1 MRSRILCAFVLAL
14 ALAAP
19 AAARADGPASV
30 HLKECTTGSD
40 PSQRSATY
48 KAWMHSVPGS
58 VRMALRFRLIA
69 RYPGHRPQ
77 AVGSSKLSKW
87 HRSHSG
93 VTRYGYKQT
102 VKELAAAGSYRAVVR
117 FRWYDA
123 DHNVI
128 RRAKRV
134 SEACVQ
140 KGELP
145 NLVIAGV
152 HIAPGMAPGSS
163 VYRVSFANTGK
174 GDAEDFT
181 VALFVDG
188 ALADSRRIARLDAGE
203 HATVDLNGPRCRRL
217 RAVVDRE
224 NAVPETNETD
234 NSYKSRC

>member
-1 MRSRILCAFVLAL
+1 
-14 ALAAP
+14 
-19 AAARADGPASV
+19 
-30 HLKECTTGSD
+30 
-40 PSQRSATY
+40 
-48 KAWMHSVPGS
+48 
-58 VRMALRFRLIA
+58 
-69 RYPGHRPQ
+69 Q

-93 VTRYGYKQT
+93 VTCYGYKQT
-102 VKELAAAGSYRAVVR
+102 VKDLAAAGSYRAVVR

-188 ALADSRRIARLDAGE
+188 ALADSRRIARLDAGK
-203 HATVDLNGPRCRRL
+203 HATVDLNGPRGEIEVVSEPLVSWIRRHRLL
-217 RAVVDRE
+217 RLPIVRGVVALAESLKIGFRALGISASAQAGTEDEEIGRGTWAGTVAVSVVF
-224 NAVPETNETD
+224 AVGLFFLVP
-234 NSYKSRC
+234 

>member
-48 KAWMHSVPGS
+48 QAWMRSVPGS

-145 NLVIAGV
+145 NLVITGV
-152 HIAPGMAPGSS
+152 HIAPGMACTGCHSRT
-163 VYRVSFANTGK
+163 RV
-174 GDAEDFT
+174 
-181 VALFVDG
+181 
-188 ALADSRRIARLDAGE
+188 R
-203 HATVDLNGPRCRRL
+203 ATPRTS
-217 RAVVDRE
+217 
-224 NAVPETNETD
+224 P
-234 NSYKSRC
+234 SRCSSTARSRTRAGSRGSTPVSTRPWT

>member
-1 MRSRILCAFVLAL
+1 MRTRILCGLVLAL
-14 ALAAP
+14 ALGAP
-19 AAARADGPASV
+19 AAARADGPSSV
-30 HLKECTTGSD
+30 HLKECATGSE

-48 KAWMHSVPGS
+48 QAWMHSVPGS
-58 VRMALRFRLIA
+58 VRMALRFRLVA
-69 RYPGHRPQ
+69 QYPGHRPQ
-77 AVGSSKLSKW
+77 AVGSSKLGKW

-93 VTRYGYKQT
+93 VTRYGYRQT
-102 VKELAAAGSYRAVVR
+102 VKELAAAGSYRAVVK

-123 DHNVI
+123 DHQVI

-140 KGELP
+140 KGQLP
-145 NLVIAGV
+145 NLVITGV
-152 HIAPGMAPGSS
+152 HISRGMAPGSP

-174 GDAEDFT
+174 GDAEVFS

-188 ALADSRRIARLDAGE
+188 ALADSRRIERLDAGKS
-203 HATVDLNGPRCRRL
+203 ATVDLTGPRCHRL

-224 NAVPETNETD
+224 NAVPETDESD

>member
-1 MRSRILCAFVLAL
+1 M
-14 ALAAP
+14 
-19 AAARADGPASV
+19 
-30 HLKECTTGSD
+30 
-40 PSQRSATY
+40 
-48 KAWMHSVPGS
+48 
-58 VRMALRFRLIA
+58 
-69 RYPGHRPQ
+69 
-77 AVGSSKLSKW
+77 
-87 HRSHSG
+87 
-93 VTRYGYKQT
+93 
-102 VKELAAAGSYRAVVR
+102 R

-145 NLVIAGV
+145 NLVVTRV

-163 VYRVSFANTGK
+163 VYRVSFANAGK

-203 HATVDLNGPRCRRL
+203 HAAMDLNGPRCHRL